1 MKELTKTEK
10 LILKAIRNNRG
21 SYEELS
27 QMLYDRKLDSSAMNA
42 IRVHIFRIRKKRE

>member
-1 MKELTKTEK
+1 MQELTKTEK
-10 LILKAIRNNRG
+10 LILKAIRNGRG

-27 QMLYDRKLDSSAMNA
+27 QMLYDRKIDNSAMNA

>member
-10 LILKAIRNNRG
+10 LILEAIRNNRG

-27 QMLYDRKLDSSAMNA
+27 QMLYDRKLDSSSMNA